1 MARTRS
7 ARRLLPLRS
16 TAAACALLSA
26 LAALLPAVAEAANGQ
41 GGSTRASDALAAR
54 ELSVGAPVV
63 RVYRSEDA
71 QGRVVFGDRPEPGA
85 RSVEVRSF
93 VSSSDAQA
101 RETALRQQAYW
112 RAQAAGI
119 DERRKAREEAEQQA
133 LEQARR
139 ADELRPLV
147 LVVPRPLRAPW
158 IRVPVVP
165 PPVEGFAPVYPSSPG
180 AAAGTP
186 AAFIGSGFSTAR

>member
-1 MARTRS
+1 MAPTET
-7 ARRLLPLRS
+7 APRLLPLRS
-16 TAAACALLSA
+16 TTAACALLSA
-26 LAALLPAVAEAANGQ
+26 LTVLLPAAADAAGQ
-41 GGSTRASDALAAR
+41 GGSTAASGALVAR
-54 ELSVGAPVV
+54 ELSVGAPVA

-112 RAQAAGI
+112 RSQAAAI

-133 LEQARR
+133 LEQARQAEAR
-139 ADELRPLV
+139 RPLV
-147 LVVPRPLRAPW
+147 LVLPRPLRAPW
-158 IRVPVVP
+158 VRVPVP
-165 PPVEGFAPVYPSSPG
+165 PPAEGFAPVYPSSPG

-186 AAFIGSGFSTAR
+186 AAFIGSGFSTAH

>member
-1 MARTRS
+1 MARTGFAHRLYPLHS
-7 ARRLLPLRS
+7 A
-16 TAAACALLSA
+16 AAACALLSA
-26 LAALLPAVAEAANGQ
+26 LAALLPAVAGAAGQ
-41 GGSTRASDALAAR
+41 DGRAGAPGALAAR
-54 ELSVGAPVV
+54 DLSVGLPVA

-93 VSSSDAQA
+93 VSSSDPQA

-139 ADELRPLV
+139 AEETRPLV

-158 IRVPVVP
+158 VRVPVAP
-165 PPVEGFAPVYPSSPG
+165 PPAEGFAPVYPSSPG